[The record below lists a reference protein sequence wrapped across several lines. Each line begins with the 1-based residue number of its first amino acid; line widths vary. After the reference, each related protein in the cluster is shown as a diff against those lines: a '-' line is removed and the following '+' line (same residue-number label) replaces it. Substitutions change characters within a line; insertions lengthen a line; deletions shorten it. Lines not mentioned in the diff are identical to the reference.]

1 MRKTEKIFGK
11 DLEYVRKYCLA
22 GSFPASDDRCP
33 YSKAKVRAALA
44 RSPKG
49 ECDFEEVD
57 TMFLCRYPDEKM
69 PLHEALLV
77 SELNRYPNK
86 ERREMIDAF
95 YRGEV

>member
-33 YSKAKVRAALA
+33 YSKAKVMAVLA
-44 RSPKG
+44 RRLKG
-49 ECDFEEVD
+49 ESDFKEVD
-57 TMFLCRYPDEKM
+57 KMFLCRYPDEKM

-77 SELNRYPNK
+77 SELKRCPNK
-86 ERREMIDAF
+86 ERREMIDEF